1 MSRVTDAQASGNTDW
16 SSYVAHA
23 ADDAMRNLDNF
34 EKELD
39 KAPVQAPAP
48 PAPAV
53 EAEPEALVV
62 AEPRFA

>member
-1 MSRVTDAQASGNTDW
+1 
-16 SSYVAHA
+16 
-23 ADDAMRNLDNF
+23 MRNLDNF